1 MDDFRI
7 LENLFEKNNDQI
19 HFDLFKESNI
29 IAHNNNNQGNF
40 NKEINFNTQSL
51 ASQIINYKDAYIL
64 LEIQVAV
71 PYQREDQGKKLIPQ
85 LLYLKKSYEIV
96 NSLKISLNN
105 IIISNEVNI
114 NRSSLVNYI
123 LNNSKNDYTDYRNLE
138 LNTSSAEDLTI
149 KYNPFISKETYVR
162 NSDVGVDDG
171 ISDKFHYVNFK
182 IPIFLKDISDFF
194 KKLDLLKFA
203 EFNIH
208 ISFIDKIIIS
218 KRDNI
223 TTTIKSC
230 FLYVEEVKLSDE
242 DYIRYL
248 KLLDGGYMKTINF
261 LENHTR
267 IFDDKITTINENFYI
282 NNVRN
287 ADSIYIYGILNTNKE
302 GFYFD
307 LPSVKFEDIYLK
319 NIDNVRFENPIT
331 NDISAYKI
339 LKSKSNHSD
348 KFLISYENFRQ
359 YYRVYCFNVSRNIRD
374 NHNNKF
380 MNIITNIE
388 ESAITAYV
396 VFKTFSSVKLEYNK
410 SNGLVVYKSQ

>member
-7 LENLFEKNNDQI
+7 LENLFEKHDDEI
-19 HFDLFKESNI
+19 YFDLFKESNI

-40 NKEINFNTQSL
+40 NKEINFKTQSL

-71 PYQREDQGKKLIPQ
+71 PYERQDQGKKSIPQ

-105 IIISNEVNI
+105 VIISNEVNI

-123 LNNSKNDYTDYRNLE
+123 LNNGKDSHTDYRNLE

-162 NSDVGVDDG
+162 NSEIGEDDD
-171 ISDKFHYVNFK
+171 ISDEFHYVNFK

-194 KKLDLLKFA
+194 KKVDLLKFA
-203 EFNIH
+203 EFNID
-208 ISFIDKIIIS
+208 ISFIDKIIVS

-230 FLYVEEVKLSDE
+230 FLYVEEIKLSDE
-242 DYIRYL
+242 DHIRHL
-248 KLLDGGYMKTINF
+248 KLLNNGYIKTINF

-267 IFDDKITTINENFYI
+267 IFDEKLTTINENFYI

-287 ADSIYIYGILNTNKE
+287 ADSVYIYGTLDTNKE
-302 GFYFD
+302 GFHFD
-307 LPSVKFEDIYLK
+307 LPSVKFENIYL

-380 MNIITNIE
+380 MNIITNLE
-388 ESAITAYV
+388 ESSCTVYI
-396 VFKTFSSVKLEYNK
+396 VFKTFSSVKLEYDK

>member
-7 LENLFEKNNDQI
+7 LENLFEKHDDQT

-29 IAHNNNNQGNF
+29 IAHNNNNQGNYT
-40 NKEINFNTQSL
+40 KEINFNTQSL

-71 PYQREDQGKKLIPQ
+71 PYERQDQGKKSIPK

-96 NSLKISLNN
+96 DSLKITLNN
-105 IIISNEVNI
+105 VNISNEVNI

-162 NSDVGVDDG
+162 NSDVGEDDD

-194 KKLDLLKFA
+194 KKVDLLKFA
-203 EFNIH
+203 EFNID

-218 KRDNI
+218 KRENI
-223 TTTIKSC
+223 TTTIRSC

-242 DYIRYL
+242 DHIKYL
-248 KLLDGGYMKTINF
+248 KLLNNGYTKTINF
-261 LENHTR
+261 LENHAR
-267 IFDDKITTINENFYI
+267 VFDDKLTTINENFYI

-287 ADSIYIYGILNTNKE
+287 ADSIYIYGILDSNKQ
-302 GFYFD
+302 GFQFD
-307 LPSVKFEDIYLK
+307 LPSVKFE
-319 NIDNVRFENPIT
+319 NI
-331 NDISAYKI
+331 
-339 LKSKSNHSD
+339 
-348 KFLISYENFRQ
+348 
-359 YYRVYCFNVSRNIRD
+359 
-374 NHNNKF
+374 
-380 MNIITNIE
+380 
-388 ESAITAYV
+388 
-396 VFKTFSSVKLEYNK
+396 
-410 SNGLVVYKSQ
+410 

>member
-1 MDDFRI
+1 M
-7 LENLFEKNNDQI
+7 
-19 HFDLFKESNI
+19 
-29 IAHNNNNQGNF
+29 
-40 NKEINFNTQSL
+40 
-51 ASQIINYKDAYIL
+51 
-64 LEIQVAV
+64 
-71 PYQREDQGKKLIPQ
+71 
-85 LLYLKKSYEIV
+85 

-105 IIISNEVNI
+105 VIISNEVNI

-138 LNTSSAEDLTI
+138 INNSSAEDLTI
-149 KYNPFISKETYVR
+149 KYNPFISKETYIR
-162 NSDVGVDDG
+162 NSDIGENED

-182 IPIFLKDISDFF
+182 ILIFMKDISDFF
-194 KKLDLLKFA
+194 KKIDLLKFA
-203 EFNIH
+203 EFNID

-218 KRDNI
+218 KRENI
-223 TTTIKSC
+223 TTSIKSC

-242 DYIRYL
+242 DHIRYL
-248 KLLDGGYMKTINF
+248 KLLNNGYMKTIDF
-261 LENHTR
+261 LENNTR
-267 IFDDKITTINENFYI
+267 IFDDKLTTINENFYI
-282 NNVRN
+282 KNIRN
-287 ADSIYIYGILNTNKE
+287 ADNISIYGILDSNKQ
-302 GFYFD
+302 GFHFD
-307 LPSVKFEDIYLK
+307 LPSVKFENIYL
-319 NIDNVRFENPIT
+319 NIDNIRFKNSIT

-396 VFKTFSSVKLEYNK
+396 VFKTFSTVKLEYNK
-410 SNGLVVYKSQ
+410 NNGLIVYKSQ

>member
-7 LENLFEKNNDQI
+7 LENLFEKHDDEI
-19 HFDLFKESNI
+19 YFHLFKESNI

-51 ASQIINYKDAYIL
+51 PSQIINYKDAYIL

-71 PYQREDQGKKLIPQ
+71 PYERQDQGKKSIPQ

-105 IIISNEVNI
+105 VIISNEVNI

-123 LNNSKNDYTDYRNLE
+123 LNNGKDSHTDYRNLE

-162 NSDVGVDDG
+162 NSDIGEDDD
-171 ISDKFHYVNFK
+171 ISDEFHYVNFK

-194 KKLDLLKFA
+194 KKVDLLKFA
-203 EFNIH
+203 EFNID

-230 FLYVEEVKLSDE
+230 FLYVEEIKLSDE
-242 DYIRYL
+242 DHIRHL
-248 KLLDGGYMKTINF
+248 KLLNNEYIKTINF

-267 IFDDKITTINENFYI
+267 IFDEKLTTINENFYI

-287 ADSIYIYGILNTNKE
+287 ADSVYIYGILDTNKE
-302 GFYFD
+302 GFHFD
-307 LPSVKFEDIYLK
+307 LPSVKFEDIYL

-380 MNIITNIE
+380 MNIITNLE
-388 ESAITAYV
+388 ESSCTVYV
-396 VFKTFSSVKLEYNK
+396 VFKTFSSVKLEYDK

>member
-7 LENLFEKNNDQI
+7 LENLLEKHDDQI
-19 HFDLFKESNI
+19 RFDLFKESNI

-64 LEIQVAV
+64 LEIQVSV
-71 PYQREDQGKKLIPQ
+71 PYERQDQGKKSIPQ

-105 IIISNEVNI
+105 VIISNKVNI

-162 NSDVGVDDG
+162 NSDVGEDDD

-194 KKLDLLKFA
+194 KKIDLIEFG
-203 EFNIH
+203 EFNVD
-208 ISFIDKIIIS
+208 ISFIDKIIVS

-230 FLYVEEVKLSDE
+230 YLYVEEVKLSDE
-242 DYIRYL
+242 DHIRYL
-248 KLLDGGYMKTINF
+248 KLLNNGYTKSINF

-267 IFDDKITTINENFYI
+267 IFDDKLTTINENFYI
-282 NNVRN
+282 NYVRN
-287 ADSIYIYGILNTNKE
+287 ADSVYIYGILDSNKE
-302 GFYFD
+302 GFHFD
-307 LPSVKFEDIYLK
+307 LPSVKFENIYLK
-319 NIDNVRFENPIT
+319 IDNVRFENSIP

-339 LKSKSNHSD
+339 LKSKSNHSG
-348 KFLISYENFRQ
+348 KFLINCENFRQ
-359 YYRVYCFNVSRNIRD
+359 YYRVYCFNVSRNIGD

-380 MNIITNIE
+380 MNIITDIE
-388 ESAITAYV
+388 ESAITVYII
-396 VFKTFSSVKLEYNK
+396 FKTFSTVKLEYNK
-410 SNGLVVYKSQ
+410 SNSLIVYKSQ

>member
-7 LENLFEKNNDQI
+7 LQNLFEKNDDQI

-29 IAHNNNNQGNF
+29 IALNNNNQGNF
-40 NKEINFNTQSL
+40 DKEIRFNTQSL

-64 LEIQVAV
+64 LKIQVAV
-71 PYQREDQGKKLIPQ
+71 PYQREDQGKKSIPQ

-96 NSLKISLNN
+96 DSLNISLNN
-105 IIISNEVNI
+105 VIISNEVNI

-138 LNTSSAEDLTI
+138 INNSSAEDLTI

-162 NSDVGVDDG
+162 NSDVGENDD

-194 KKLDLLKFA
+194 KKVDLLKFA
-203 EFNIH
+203 EFNID
-208 ISFIDKIIIS
+208 ISFIDEIIIS
-218 KRDNI
+218 KRNNI

-230 FLYVEEVKLSDE
+230 YLYVEEIKLSDE
-242 DYIRYL
+242 DHIRYL
-248 KLLDGGYMKTINF
+248 KLLNNGYTKSINF
-261 LENHTR
+261 LENNTR
-267 IFDDKITTINENFYI
+267 IFDDKLTTINENFYI

-287 ADSIYIYGILNTNKE
+287 ADSVYIYGILDSNKT
-302 GFYFD
+302 GFHFD
-307 LPSVKFEDIYLK
+307 LPSVKFEDMYL

-348 KFLISYENFRQ
+348 KFLISYQNFRQ
-359 YYRVYCFNVSRNIRD
+359 YYRIYCFNVSRNIRD

-380 MNIITNIE
+380 MNIITNLE
-388 ESAITAYV
+388 ESACTVYV
-396 VFKTFSSVKLEYNK
+396 VFKTFSSVKSEYNK
-410 SNGLVVYKSQ
+410 SNGLVVYKSR

>member
-7 LENLFEKNNDQI
+7 LENLFEKHDDQI

-71 PYQREDQGKKLIPQ
+71 PYERQDQGKKSIPQ

-105 IIISNEVNI
+105 VIISNEVNI

-123 LNNSKNDYTDYRNLE
+123 LNNGKDSHTDYRNLE
-138 LNTSSAEDLTI
+138 LNNSSAEDLTI

-162 NSDVGVDDG
+162 NSDIGEDDD

-194 KKLDLLKFA
+194 KKVDLIKFG
-203 EFNIH
+203 EFNID

-230 FLYVEEVKLSDE
+230 YLYVEEIKLSDE
-242 DYIRYL
+242 DHIRYL
-248 KLLDGGYMKTINF
+248 KLLNNGYMKTINF
-261 LENHTR
+261 LENHTQ
-267 IFDDKITTINENFYI
+267 IFDEKLTTINENFYI

-287 ADSIYIYGILNTNKE
+287 ADSVYIYGILDSNKE
-302 GFYFD
+302 GFHFD
-307 LPSVKFEDIYLK
+307 LPSVKFEDIYL

-339 LKSKSNHSD
+339 LKSKSNYSD

-359 YYRVYCFNVSRNIRD
+359 YYRIYCFNVSRNIRD

-380 MNIITNIE
+380 MNIITNLE
-388 ESAITAYV
+388 ESACTVYV